1 MTEDGGDHRRFWSRS
16 TPLRALTQEERDAA
30 LGHLKD
36 RAVGRMAAHHLALEM
51 QAGQERAHHGDPD
64 AARDYLELVRALRQ
78 GGRITYAEYVLQVG
92 SRMEMVSDHRW
103 FQGAYTADL
112 QPISDAMDRITQSH
126 GLSREEYWPRG
137 EEPED
142 YRVLSDAYSACLN
155 AKLIETMREF
165 GEQELADL
173 REREPARY
181 DALREEGRRS
191 VFEKENRL
199 TALTTLIDYYEHEAD
214 AAGNAGAYLAGCL
227 MWGAAAEGRLLL
239 WCLRAPALAEQA
251 RQALPSKSRPKKPDP
266 ADWTLDGLVQVAHGA
281 GWIGVLEDD
290 DFVFIVEG
298 LLQSLRQSRNLIHPG
313 RSLQLEPHLR
323 RDKTAFDD
331 AKAAYAVLRINEVAH
346 APQPPDDLSS

>member
-1 MTEDGGDHRRFWSRS
+1 MTEDGDDHRRFWSRS
-16 TPLRALTQEERDAA
+16 APLRALTEEERDAA
-30 LGHLKD
+30 LSHLKD

-51 QAGQERAHHGDPD
+51 QAGQERVHHGDSD
-64 AARDYLELVRALRQ
+64 AARHYLELVRALRQ

-103 FQGAYTADL
+103 FQGDYTADL

-155 AKLIETMREF
+155 ARLIETMREF
-165 GEQELADL
+165 GEEDLADL

-191 VFEKENRL
+191 VFEKDNRP
-199 TALTTLIDYYEHEAD
+199 TALTTLIDYYEHEAE

-251 RQALPSKSRPKKPDP
+251 RQALPSKSRPKNRTRRTGPWTVLCRWRTAQGGSVSWKTMTSSLSLRVCFKTCVSREISFIP
-266 ADWTLDGLVQVAHGA
+266 ADRSSSNRICGGTRP
-281 GWIGVLEDD
+281 
-290 DFVFIVEG
+290 
-298 LLQSLRQSRNLIHPG
+298 LLMM
-313 RSLQLEPHLR
+313 R
-323 RDKTAFDD
+323 R
-331 AKAAYAVLRINEVAH
+331 
-346 APQPPDDLSS
+346 PPMLSSG